1 MMLSRR
7 ATIGALA
14 ALASASGLILPARA
28 EPHKLRVGITLHPY
42 YSWVANICD
51 DRVEIIPMI
60 KAGFEV
66 HNYEPQPDDI
76 KRAATMDVLVMNGIG
91 HDAFALK
98 VLEAAEV
105 RDKVKLIYANEGVA
119 LIPASGDT
127 GEEKVYNPHTF
138 IAITAAIQQIFNI
151 ANDLGKI
158 DPDNAE
164 FYRKNARAYAVK
176 LRKLKAKY
184 INRLAGVDGKYL
196 RVATIHGG
204 YDYLMQEFGLDVVAV
219 VEPAHG
225 LMPSASQL
233 KDTIDKIKSLH
244 VGVVFSQMMFPDQ
257 FVETIKRETGASI
270 YTLVHITEGDYTKE
284 KFEEGI
290 DYDMKT
296 ITDAVLAAQ
305 AAGTKVTQ

>member
-1 MMLSRR
+1 MTLSRR
-7 ATIGALA
+7 T
-14 ALASASGLILPARA
+14 ALASLTAAAIAALGRRGAHAQQR
-28 EPHKLRVGITLHPY
+28 KLRVGITLHPY
-42 YSWVANICD
+42 YSWVANITED
-51 DRVEIIPMI
+51 KVDIVPII

-76 KRAATMDVLVMNGIG
+76 KRAATLDILVLNGIG
-91 HDAFALK
+91 HDDFALK
-98 VLEAAEV
+98 VLDAAEA
-105 RDKVKLIYANEGVA
+105 RNRVKLIYANQGVA
-119 LIPASGDT
+119 LIPASGET

-138 IAITAAIQQIFNI
+138 IAITAAIQQIYNI
-151 ANDLGKI
+151 ATELGKI

-184 INRLAGVDGKYL
+184 INRLAGVDGQYL

-233 KDTIDKIKSLH
+233 KDTIEKIRALH
-244 VGVVFSQMMFPDQ
+244 VGVIFSQMSFPDQ

-270 YTLVHITEGDYTKE
+270 YTLVHITEGDYTKD
-284 KFEEGI
+284 KFEDGI
-290 DYDMKT
+290 EYDMKV

-305 AAGTKVTQ
+305 SAGQKVTQ

>member
-1 MMLSRR
+1 MKLSRR
-7 ATIGALA
+7 ITIAGLALLGAATR
-14 ALASASGLILPARA
+14 PARA
-28 EPHKLRVGITLHPY
+28 EKKLRVGITLHPY
-42 YSWVANICD
+42 YSWVANIAED
-51 DRVEIIPMI
+51 KVEIVPLI

-76 KRAATMDVLVMNGIG
+76 KRAATLDVLVMNGIG
-91 HDAFALK
+91 HDSFALK
-98 VLEAAEV
+98 VLDAAEV
-105 RDKVKLIYANEGVA
+105 RGKVKLIYANQGVA
-119 LIPASGDT
+119 LIPTSGDT
-127 GEEKVYNPHTF
+127 GEAKLYNAHTF

-151 ANDLGKI
+151 ATDLGKI

-164 FYRKNARAYAVK
+164 FYRKNARAYAAK
-176 LRKLKAKY
+176 LRKLKANY

-204 YDYLMQEFGLDVVAV
+204 YDYLMQEFGLNVVAV
-219 VEPAHG
+219 IEPAHG

-233 KDTIDKIKSLH
+233 KDTIDKVRALQ

-270 YTLVHITEGDYTKE
+270 YTLVHITEGEYTAR

-290 DYDMKT
+290 EYDMKV

-305 AAGTKVTQ
+305 AAGQKAPQ